1 MFIPI
6 LLFTVGLFLLIKGGD
21 MFVDGSVGIAK
32 YFKVPELIIGAT
44 VVSLGTTLP
53 EVSVSVISALNGHGE
68 LSYGNAIGSV
78 ICNTALIA
86 AISILIRPCTVETK
100 PLRTPVLFFFIS
112 TAIYTINVYYLG
124 FFGKV
129 LGCILLGIFVLYMV
143 VTVKSALK
151 EKDSVKHEVKRN
163 LMGNERLVLIK
174 DFVFLIVGSGI
185 IAIGSNLL
193 VDNGVI
199 IAEIFG
205 VPESVIA
212 LTFIA
217 LGTSLPELVTAITSL
232 IKGHG
237 ALSLGNIVGANLFN
251 IVLVSGLSMM
261 FSPFEVPSSKELFGI
276 NSSLILDI
284 PLIMFVMVFLTLPA
298 FINGK
303 LSRFQGVI
311 LLLIYAVFCIVQFSL

>member
-86 AISILIRPCTVETK
+86 AISITVRPVKIERK
-100 PLRTPVLFFFIS
+100 PLIIPVLFFFIS
-112 TAIYTINVYYLG
+112 AIVYSLNVYCFG
-124 FFGKV
+124 FFGKT
-129 LGCILLGIFVLYMV
+129 LGCILLGLFALYMV
-143 VTVKSALK
+143 LTVKNALN
-151 EKDSVKHEVKRN
+151 EKNTIEHVAQRN
-163 LMGNERLVLIK
+163 LMGNEKIILLK
-174 DFVFLIVGSGI
+174 DFIFLIVGAGI

-193 VDNGVI
+193 VDNGVK
-199 IAEIFG
+199 IAELFG

-212 LTFIA
+212 LTFVA
-217 LGTSLPELVTAITSL
+217 LGTSLPELVTAIMSL
-232 IKGHG
+232 VKGHG

-251 IVLVSGLSMM
+251 VVLVSGAAMTV
-261 FSPFEVPSSKELFGI
+261 SPFEVPSNKEFFGI
-276 NSSLILDI
+276 NSSLIIDI
-284 PLIMFVMVFLTLPA
+284 PLMMFVMAFLTLPA
-298 FINGK
+298 LLKGK
-303 LSRFQGVI
+303 LSRYQGVI
-311 LLLIYAVFCIVQFSL
+311 LLSVYVIFCVIQFVL